1 MTTTTPRSRSLDPHI
16 NPPTPEEERLA
27 QALIDREPGSGP
39 AMLKIRTNTYGA
51 PKDRVF
57 DVGRGLYFEIEE

>member
-1 MTTTTPRSRSLDPHI
+1 MATIPPRHRKPSDPAS
-16 NPPTPEEERLA
+16 PDMQRLA

-39 AMLKIRTNTYGA
+39 VMLKIHTNTYGV
-51 PKDRVF
+51 PEDRVF

>member
-1 MTTTTPRSRSLDPHI
+1 MSSRPKLPSSPTGH
-16 NPPTPEEERLA
+16 PTPDVERLA

-39 AMLKIRTNTYGA
+39 VMLKIRTNTYGA
-51 PKDRVF
+51 PEDRVF